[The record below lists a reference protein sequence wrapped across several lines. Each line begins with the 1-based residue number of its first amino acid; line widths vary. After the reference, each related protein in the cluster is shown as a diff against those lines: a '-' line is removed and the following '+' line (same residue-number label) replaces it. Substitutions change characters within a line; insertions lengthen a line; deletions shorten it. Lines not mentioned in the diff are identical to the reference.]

1 MLLYFLSSK
10 DMIFL
15 ILHKKKRK
23 VYYSRAH
30 IDTFKGERENA
41 DPLYYTYKDIHEKY
55 NTDRLFAQIIGRISA
70 LTILQYINYKN
81 DKLIGRIKYA
91 LT

>member
-1 MLLYFLSSK
+1 MDKFSMTHAVVLSFVQRYDIS
-10 DMIFL
+10 L
-15 ILHKKKRK
+15 ITLKKRK

-70 LTILQYINYKN
+70 LTILQYIN
-81 DKLIGRIKYA
+81 
-91 LT
+91 

>member
-55 NTDRLFAQIIGRISA
+55 NTDRLFAQIIGGLVHLQSYNT
-70 LTILQYINYKN
+70 LTTKMTNLLVELNMH
-81 DKLIGRIKYA
+81 
-91 LT
+91 

>member
-1 MLLYFLSSK
+1 MDKFSMTHAAVLS
-10 DMIFL
+10 FVQ
-15 ILHKKKRK
+15 R
-23 VYYSRAH
+23 Y
-30 IDTFKGERENA
+30 
-41 DPLYYTYKDIHEKY
+41 DIY

>member
-15 ILHKKKRK
+15 ILHKKSVR
-23 VYYSRAH
+23 SIIHAH
-30 IDTFKGERENA
+30 ILIRENA

>member
-1 MLLYFLSSK
+1 MDKFSMTHAAVLS
-10 DMIFL
+10 FVQ
-15 ILHKKKRK
+15 R
-23 VYYSRAH
+23 YH

>member
-15 ILHKKKRK
+15 ILHKKSVRSIN
-23 VYYSRAH
+23 SRAH

-70 LTILQYINYKN
+70 LTILQYIN
-81 DKLIGRIKYA
+81 
-91 LT
+91 

>member
-15 ILHKKKRK
+15 ILHKKSVR
-23 VYYSRAH
+23 SIIHAH
-30 IDTFKGERENA
+30 ILIHSKVKEKMQIHSI
-41 DPLYYTYKDIHEKY
+41 TYKDIHEKY

-70 LTILQYINYKN
+70 LTILQYIN
-81 DKLIGRIKYA
+81 
-91 LT
+91 